1 MENQNVSE
9 NVQVLEHKEI
19 LKGVQRLKKEKKN
32 SKKKVKTKYT
42 WKEVK
47 KNWQIYFLLFPT
59 LIYVF
64 VYSYIPMYGIQI
76 AFRDYSPRKGIL
88 GSPWVGLEYFIKFF
102 ESYRFEQLLSNTL
115 LLSLMTLLISFPIP
129 IILAIMLN
137 QVKSKR
143 FKSFVQTIL
152 YTPNFITVVVLVG
165 MMSVFLSPHTGIVNI
180 IIQKLGGDP
189 VHFMGEAVWFRWLY
203 VLSGVWQGA
212 GFSAIIYIGALASV
226 PTELYEAAKIDGA
239 SRLQTII
246 NVDLPCI
253 KPMIITMLILA
264 VGGLMNVGFEKV
276 LIMQNDLNRGVSDV
290 IATYV
295 YDIGVTQAQ
304 YSLSTAIGLFNTV
317 INAIL
322 LIFANS
328 VSKKVS
334 EEGIW

>member
-1 MENQNVSE
+1 MESQNVSE
-9 NVQVLEHKEI
+9 NVQVLEYKET
-19 LKGVQRLKKEKKN
+19 LKSVQRLKKEKKN

-137 QVKSKR
+137 QVKSKK

-189 VHFMGEAVWFRWLY
+189 VHFMGEAAWFRWLY